1 MAAYASDCREE
12 RETKNQVMGIGG
24 TGSIAAD
31 LTLTLSGIDDKLEL
45 RLHYYFFKNFPKNTS
60 TNYHKEMNQTKE
72 YSCRR
77 MTRNCS

>member
-45 RLHYYFFKNFPKNTS
+45 RLHY
-60 TNYHKEMNQTKE
+60 
-72 YSCRR
+72 
-77 MTRNCS
+77 